1 MALPRSSAQAAQAPS
16 AVANFTFANVTFAS
30 VPLNSTSV
38 TTLALPRSFKPQKG
52 VYVVPSAAF
61 QAGITMGTPY
71 VTGNTPSYILNIPFS
86 NNTAGALVPTSQA
99 IRVVQD

>member
-16 AVANFTFANVTFAS
+16 AVVNFT
-30 VPLNSTSV
+30 LTSV
-38 TTLALPRSFKPQKG
+38 TFTSVPANSTAVTVLALPRSFKTQRG

-61 QAGITMGTPY
+61 QAGISMGTPY
-71 VTGNTPSYILNIPFS
+71 VTGNSPSYSLNIPFS
-86 NNTAGALVPTSQA
+86 NNTVGALVPTAQV